1 MNVYE
6 LDEGEAYEVYDTR
19 SDLKMKQKSYST
31 ELDMKRISKKSW
43 NCQPKLLIPFV
54 LLILLNAV
62 LSAAVLVL
70 ILYFQLHA
78 GSQLSDI
85 GQRVSQVNESTQM
98 SLNNLSQS
106 LQMDV
111 VGKSPQYP
119 ASSCSSLSRQSP
131 SDYYWIESSN
141 GSSILVYCDMTK
153 MCGNITGGW
162 MRVTQLN
169 MKNTFSQCPPGLCL
183 NTSLPQTCR
192 ICNFTGGCSSDVF
205 QVQVNYSHVC
215 GRVIGYQIGTTDA
228 FSMEYSNGFDGVSL
242 SYGND
247 TIIWTFAAANRED
260 YAHPNSVCP
269 CINPADS
276 QIPSVPSKYG
286 NNYFCDTGTRTGHA
300 ATFYRNNPLWDGM
313 GCTSPHNACCSFN
326 NPPWFYRNLLNPTP
340 EPITMRVCRSGN
352 RDSEDVGIE
361 IIDLFVQ

>member
-1 MNVYE
+1 MYE
-6 LDEGEAYEVYDTR
+6 LDEREVYEVCDTR
-19 SDLKMKQKSYST
+19 SDLKMK
-31 ELDMKRISKKSW
+31 KSW
-43 NCQPKLLIPFV
+43 NCQPKVLIPFI

-78 GSQLSDI
+78 GRQLSDI
-85 GQRVSQVNESTQM
+85 GQRVSQLNESTQM

-183 NTSLPQTCR
+183 NPSLPQTCR

-247 TIIWTFAAANRED
+247 TIWTFAAAFGED
-260 YAHPNSVCP
+260 YTDHNTVCP

-286 NNYFCDTGTRTGHA
+286 NNYFCDTGRIRDDKV
-300 ATFYRNNPLWDGM
+300 TFYRNNPLWDGM
-313 GCTSPHNACCSFN
+313 GCTSQHDACCSLN
-326 NPPWFYRNLLNPTP
+326 NPPWFYRNLLNSTP